1 VLKKTTEIVSHDR
14 FMTFELREISQSLVS
29 TFQLINENETVEITS
44 GEDRLDLKNYW
55 TLLIENF
62 KNILKKLVD
71 GIKEAYSTFV
81 EILPEIFDYFIEGI
95 LKYTRISQKELR
107 FTFKQFFYLFELIGL
122 REIRARTFNRI
133 SAALQWKVCPSSW
146 IDLEFLNNYRNNLLY
161 NTSEN
166 IKDSITNLIDMIK
179 MIQREEYSN
188 NQFESDLTKILSE

>member
-1 VLKKTTEIVSHDR
+1 
-14 FMTFELREISQSLVS
+14 MTFELKEISQSLVS

-44 GEDRLDLKNYW
+44 GEERLDLKNYW

-71 GIKEAYSTFV
+71 VIKEAYSTFE
-81 EILPEIFDYFIEGI
+81 EILPEIFDCFIEGI
-95 LKYTRISQKELR
+95 LKYTRFYQKELR

-179 MIQREEYSN
+179 MIQREEYFN
-188 NQFESDLTKILSE
+188 NQFESYLARILSE